1 MATEDNDIDLIID
14 DVSPDAEP
22 QIEVKVDA
30 QPPKEDLDAALEDM
44 KAQLRDANA
53 AREAAEERARAEA
66 ARSNASQRETVETQ
80 LALVANAIDTVK
92 TQQATIK
99 AQWAEAMAVG
109 DFAMAADLQE
119 QMSLNTQRLNVF
131 EQGKQGL
138 EQQAKAPPPKAVADD
153 PVEALASSLTPKSA
167 SWVRAHPEFATDPR
181 KYNQMIAAHE
191 LAIHKGIVA
200 ESDAYFAQIE
210 RTLEIGDAPP
220 ARNDTRHA
228 DAQADTARVSGGR
241 QASAPPAAP
250 PSRSS
255 STGGAAK
262 ATVRLSREE
271 VEMAQMMG
279 QTKEEY
285 ARNKAILQKQ
295 GRMN

>member
-1 MATEDNDIDLIID
+1 MATQDDDIDLIID

-22 QIEVKVDA
+22 QIEVKVEPK
-30 QPPKEDLDAALEDM
+30 QPKEDLDAVLEDM
-44 KAQLRDANA
+44 KVQLRDANA

-80 LALVANAIDTVK
+80 LALVTNAIDTVK
-92 TQQATIK
+92 NQQATAK

-109 DFAMAADLQE
+109 DFALAAELQE
-119 QMSLNTQRLNVF
+119 QIALNTQRLNVF

-138 EQQAKAPPPKAVADD
+138 EQQAKAPPQVVAED
-153 PVEALASSLTPKSA
+153 PVEALAASLTPKSA
-167 SWVRAHPEFATDPR
+167 AWVRAHPEFAKDRR

-191 LAIHKGIVA
+191 LAINKGIVP
-200 ESDAYFAQIE
+200 ESDEYFSQIE
-210 RTLEIGDAPP
+210 KTLDLEDRP
-220 ARNDTRHA
+220 AARSDTRHA
-228 DAQADTARVSGGR
+228 EAQADTARVSGGR

-250 PSRSS
+250 PSRSASTSGS
-255 STGGAAK
+255 SPT
-262 ATVRLSREE
+262 TVRLTKEE